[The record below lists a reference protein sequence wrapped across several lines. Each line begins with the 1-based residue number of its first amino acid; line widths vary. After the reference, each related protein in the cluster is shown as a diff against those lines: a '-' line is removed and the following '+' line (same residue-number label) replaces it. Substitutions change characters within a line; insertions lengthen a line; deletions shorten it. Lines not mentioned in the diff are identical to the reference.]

1 MSEIIES
8 TGREVA
14 ERTPEVIAVEI
25 RTIEENIYKTA
36 VTGAI
41 EIGLRLQEIKDA
53 LPHGE
58 WYNFISK
65 NLGYSERQAQN
76 FMKIAS
82 EYGAENSPYLEA
94 LSKTHTCADLSISKA
109 LRLLQVPENEVENFV
124 GKHDVSQMKVKELED
139 EIKKLKSGIKEKED
153 ARSNTEK
160 NLEDTVNIAKYEK
173 AELQKEI
180 EKLKKE
186 LDLAAAVEV
195 DDEFESYKK
204 EMSEKIKKLESRIE
218 KSKIKEKT
226 LKEELNQANRAK
238 HEAVE
243 RAVGEAVVAATE
255 EAVKSAEHEVA
266 EKMAALEAEKKQ
278 KEEEITRLEKKLSA
292 SSDDTLIRLNIKV
305 QSLQSE
311 LKDIKLLLDKLD
323 PETATK
329 IKKGLKMIID
339 NNKELME

>member
-124 GKHDVSQMKVKELED
+124 EKHDVSQMKVKELEE
-139 EIKKLKSGIKEKED
+139 EIKKLKYDIKEKED
-153 ARSNTEK
+153 AKSNTEK
-160 NLEDTVNIAKYEK
+160 NLEDAVNIAKYEK
-173 AELQKEI
+173 AELQEEI

-226 LKEELNQANRAK
+226 LKEELNQANRAT

-243 RAVGEAVVAATE
+243 RAVGEAVAAATE
-255 EAVKSAEHEVA
+255 EAVKSAEYEVA

-311 LKDIKLLLDKLD
+311 LKDIKLLLSKLD

>member
-124 GKHDVSQMKVKELED
+124 EKHDVSQMKVKELEE
-139 EIKKLKSGIKEKED
+139 EIKKLKYDIKEKED
-153 ARSNTEK
+153 AKSNTEK
-160 NLEDTVNIAKYEK
+160 NLEDAVNIAKYEK
-173 AELQKEI
+173 AELQEEI

-195 DDEFESYKK
+195 DYEFESYKK

-226 LKEELNQANRAK
+226 LKEELNQANRAT

-243 RAVGEAVVAATE
+243 RAVGEAVAAATE
-255 EAVKSAEHEVA
+255 EAVKSAEYEVA

-311 LKDIKLLLDKLD
+311 LKDIKLLLSKLD

-339 NNKELME
+339 NNKELIE

>member
-124 GKHDVSQMKVKELED
+124 EKHDVSQMKVKELED
-139 EIKKLKSGIKEKED
+139 EIKKLKSDIKEKED
-153 ARSNTEK
+153 ARYNTEK
-160 NLEDTVNIAKYEK
+160 NLEDAVNIAKYEK
-173 AELQKEI
+173 AEFQKEI

-204 EMSEKIKKLESRIE
+204 EMSEKIEKLESRLK

-226 LKEELNQANRAK
+226 LKEELNQANRDT

-243 RAVGEAVVAATE
+243 RAVGEAVAIATE

-311 LKDIKLLLDKLD
+311 LKDIKLLLSKLD

>member
-124 GKHDVSQMKVKELED
+124 EKHDVSQMKVKELED
-139 EIKKLKSGIKEKED
+139 EIKKLKSDIKEKED

-160 NLEDTVNIAKYEK
+160 SLEDAVNIAKYEK
-173 AELQKEI
+173 AEFQKEI

-204 EMSEKIKKLESRIE
+204 EMSEKIEKLQDKLE

-226 LKEELNQANRAK
+226 LKEELNQANRDT

-243 RAVGEAVVAATE
+243 RAVGEAVAAATE

-323 PETATK
+323 SETAVK

>member
-41 EIGLRLQEIKDA
+41 EIGLRLQEIKNA

-124 GKHDVSQMKVKELED
+124 EKHDVSQMKVKELEE
-139 EIKKLKSGIKEKED
+139 EIKKLKYDIKEKED
-153 ARSNTEK
+153 AKSNTEK
-160 NLEDTVNIAKYEK
+160 NLEDAVNIAKYEK
-173 AELQKEI
+173 AELQEEI

-226 LKEELNQANRAK
+226 LKEELNQANRAT

-243 RAVGEAVVAATE
+243 RAVGEAVAAATE
-255 EAVKSAEHEVA
+255 EAVKSAEYEVA

-311 LKDIKLLLDKLD
+311 LKDIKLLLSKLD

>member
-41 EIGLRLQEIKDA
+41 EIGFRLQEIKDA

-82 EYGAENSPYLEA
+82 EYGAENSPYFDA

-124 GKHDVSQMKVKELED
+124 EKHDVSQMKVKELEE
-139 EIKKLKSGIKEKED
+139 EIKKLKSDIKEKED
-153 ARSNTEK
+153 AKSNTEK
-160 NLEDTVNIAKYEK
+160 NLEDAVNIAKYEK

-226 LKEELNQANRAK
+226 LKEELNQANRAT

-243 RAVGEAVVAATE
+243 RAVGEAVAAATE

>member
-124 GKHDVSQMKVKELED
+124 EKHDVSQMKVKELEE
-139 EIKKLKSGIKEKED
+139 EIKKLKYDIKEKED
-153 ARSNTEK
+153 AKSNTEK
-160 NLEDTVNIAKYEK
+160 NLEDAVNIAKYEK
-173 AELQKEI
+173 AELQEEI
-180 EKLKKE
+180 ERLKKE

-226 LKEELNQANRAK
+226 LKEELNQANRAT

-243 RAVGEAVVAATE
+243 RAVGEAVAAATE
-255 EAVKSAEHEVA
+255 EAVKSAEYEVA

-311 LKDIKLLLDKLD
+311 LKDIKLLLSKLD